1 MKGTRWFLWGIANIS
16 LVTNYTPIYIVHS
29 QAARRGI
36 ANVNSAYDG
45 GRGYALC
52 TKLAQNKLALGY
64 KVCVNLCIV
73 TVCVYTFS
81 MPILLYSVQW
91 CRACMVYVSGVVG

>member
-1 MKGTRWFLWGIANIS
+1 MKGTRWLLWGIANIFYS
-16 LVTNYTPIYIVHS
+16 NKLYTDLVHR

-36 ANVNSAYDG
+36 ANVNSVYAG

-52 TKLAQNKLALGY
+52 TKLAQNKLALRY

-73 TVCVYTFS
+73 TVCVC
-81 MPILLYSVQW
+81 V
-91 CRACMVYVSGVVG
+91 CV